1 MSLEAS
7 NDPCIKRLNERC
19 QVRLEV
25 LYLNIAWQKVDEVA
39 TEVVNRET
47 DMVVLPPHLQIKCF
61 YPADIQ

>member
-7 NDPCIKRLNERC
+7 NDPCIKRLNKRC

-47 DMVVLPPHLQIKCF
+47 DMAVLPPHLQIECF